1 MQPDAI
7 PIQSV
12 RSYTVLTGEM
22 VEALFGEGYGLRG
35 SERVELLQRG
45 KLKAMVDVVPGEAPA
60 LFLDAAGRSKLRKL
74 NLSIMDLRLRG
85 PKGFLHAPK
94 PQPIMAVLELPAGLM
109 AAWNLAEGQR
119 TTVAVG
125 DVAIRTAVALG
136 ENMCLRIDRA
146 LVFAS
151 GLDETATA
159 RWIPDVVWPDA
170 DEASATPSEQPAPK
184 KRLITEN
191 DVRRARMLRKRIRV
205 QDGQIVT
212 PAARSWAE
220 ELGVFDEG

>member
-7 PIQSV
+7 PIQFV
-12 RSYTVLTGEM
+12 RSHAVLTGEM

-45 KLKAMVDVVPGEAPA
+45 KLKAMADVVPGEAPA
-60 LFLDAAGRSKLRKL
+60 LFLDAAGRSNFGK
-74 NLSIMDLRLRG
+74 SILGTKDIRLRG
-85 PKGFLHAPK
+85 PKGFLPAPK
-94 PQPIMAVLELPAGLM
+94 PQRIMAVLELPAGLM
-109 AAWNLAEGQR
+109 AAWKLSEGQR
-119 TTVAVG
+119 TTTAVG
-125 DVAIRTAVALG
+125 DVAVRATVALG
-136 ENMCLRIDRA
+136 ETMCLRIDRS
-146 LVFAS
+146 LVFAG

-159 RWIPDVVWPDA
+159 QWIPHVVWAPA
-170 DEASATPSEQPAPK
+170 DDASATPSEQPNTT

-212 PAARSWAE
+212 PAARTLAE
-220 ELGVFDEG
+220 ELGVFEES

>member
-7 PIQSV
+7 PIQPV

-22 VEALFGEGYGLRG
+22 VKALFGEGYGLRG

-45 KLKAMVDVVPGEAPA
+45 KLKAMVDVVPGEAPT
-60 LFLDAAGRSKLRKL
+60 LFLDAAARSNLGKL
-74 NLSIMDLRLRG
+74 NLNINDLRLRG
-85 PKGFLHAPK
+85 PKGLLPAPS
-94 PQPIMAVLELPAGLM
+94 PQPIPAVLELPAGLM
-109 AAWNLAEGQR
+109 AAWNLSEGQR
-119 TTVAVG
+119 TTVAWG
-125 DVAIRTAVALG
+125 DVAVRATVALG
-136 ENMCLRIDRA
+136 EKSCLRIDRA

-151 GLDETATA
+151 GLDETAKA
-159 RWIPDVVWPDA
+159 RWIPDVVWA
-170 DEASATPSEQPAPK
+170 DDDDASAPPSEQPAPT

-212 PAARSWAE
+212 PAARALAE

>member
-7 PIQSV
+7 SIEPIP
-12 RSYTVLTGEM
+12 SYAVLTGDEAA
-22 VEALFGEGYGLRG
+22 ALFGERYHFRG
-35 SERVELLQRG
+35 TERVELLQRG
-45 KLKAMVDVVPGEAPA
+45 KVKGFADVVLGESFT
-60 LFLDAAGRSKLRKL
+60 LYLEAADRTSLRKE
-74 NLSIMDLRLRG
+74 DLRLRG
-85 PKGFLHAPK
+85 PKGLLPAPK
-94 PQPIMAVLELPAGLM
+94 PQPIAAVLELPAGLM
-109 AAWNLAEGQR
+109 AAWNLSEGQR
-119 TTVAVG
+119 TTVALG
-125 DVAIRTAVALG
+125 DVAVRTAVALG
-136 ENMCLRIDRA
+136 EKMCLRIDRA

-212 PAARSWAE
+212 PAARSLAE